1 MSDTQSPST
10 TAEHPP
16 EEVRLAITGMTCA
29 SCSARIERKLAKVA
43 GVQSATVNLA
53 TEKAQV
59 RFTAPVTVD
68 AIVAEVQKTGYG
80 ATVLD
85 DTPRAGASSP
95 ASTTPGTTP
104 DASPDATPRHDAPT
118 RPARRP
124 LAPESCCASC
134 ARGTP
139 ARTPAPAT
147 GHTPLPTTP
156 TTSSTRLPRTCSSR
170 ASSSP
175 SR

>member
-59 RFTAPVTVD
+59 RFSAPVTVD

-80 ATVLD
+80 ASVLGD
-85 DTPRAGASSP
+85 AKPHAEATSHAGPIPGAGDLLHKLQARYARRDTRPHDQAH
-95 ASTTPGTTP
+95 TP
-104 DASPDATPRHDAPT
+104 DDHGDH
-118 RPARRP
+118 
-124 LAPESCCASC
+124 LEH
-134 ARGTP
+134 TP
-139 ARTPAPAT
+139 AQDVLKPRLVVAIALTVPVLLLAMV
-147 GHTPLPTTP
+147 LP
-156 TTSSTRLPRTCSSR
+156 
-170 ASSSP
+170 
-175 SR
+175 

>member
-59 RFTAPVTVD
+59 RFSAPVTVD
-68 AIVAEVQKTGYG
+68 DIVAEGEKVVVRGHITGTHQG
-80 ATVLD
+80 ELM
-85 DTPRAGASSP
+85 GI
-95 ASTTPGTTP
+95 
-104 DASPDATPRHDAPT
+104 
-118 RPARRP
+118 
-124 LAPESCCASC
+124 
-134 ARGTP
+134 
-139 ARTPAPAT
+139 PAT
-147 GHTPLPTTP
+147 GK
-156 TTSSTRLPRTCSSR
+156 R
-170 ASSSP
+170 ATIQFIDINRIANGKIVERWAAQDDMGFLQQLGLIRAPGSP
-175 SR
+175 PA